1 MLPKLDNIVTVPVV
15 ATAQLRSTASVADP
29 RLDAMMRLDQI
40 ALAKTLPGQLAA
52 QGVNAA
58 SLAREQSAAL
68 TLANPTT
75 IDETTLSAAG
85 RLIDS
90 FLHSRVDGQQHKA
103 LPATQPL
110 LATAITDSP
119 QLASQLSTQLQKVVE
134 HSGVFYESHLQQWS
148 NGERSLAALQAE
160 PQNQPSTLPTEAAQW
175 VSAQLNAQEQQRFA
189 WQGQAWPGQAMQ
201 WQVQPD
207 PKNNSGATDTSADE
221 KKTAWNSVLQLDF
234 PGLGKVSA
242 TLRLVGDHVQ
252 MQMRTQDE
260 ASTAALKAQ
269 GEVLSQSL
277 KASGTTLDSLT
288 VHRDD
293 HA

>member
-1 MLPKLDNIVTVPVV
+1 MLPKLDNTSALPVV
-15 ATAQLRSTASVADP
+15 ATALLRSTASVADP
-29 RLDAMMRLDQI
+29 RLDAMVRLDQI
-40 ALAKTLPGQLAA
+40 AQAKTLPGQLAA
-52 QGVNAA
+52 QGVDAA
-58 SLAREQSAAL
+58 ALTPEQAAAL
-68 TLANPTT
+68 TLASPTAS
-75 IDETTLSAAG
+75 DKTTLSAAG

-90 FLHSRVDGQQHKA
+90 FLHSSVDGQTPKTV
-103 LPATQPL
+103 PSTQPL
-110 LATAITDSP
+110 LATAIKDSP
-119 QLASQLSTQLQKVVE
+119 QLASQLSTQLQKAVE

-160 PQNQPSTLPTEAAQW
+160 PQNQPGTLPAEASQW
-175 VSAQLNAQEQQRFA
+175 VATQLNAQEQQRFT

-207 PKNNSGATDTSADE
+207 AKDNSGSANAQPED
-221 KKTAWNSVLQLDF
+221 KQPAWNSVLQLDF

-252 MQMRTQDE
+252 VQLQTQDE

-277 KASGTTLDSLT
+277 AASGTTLDGLT

-293 HA
+293 LA

>member
-1 MLPKLDNIVTVPVV
+1 MLPKLDNSTALPVV
-15 ATAQLRSTASVADP
+15 ATALLRSSASVADP
-29 RLDAMMRLDQI
+29 RLDAMVRLDQI

-52 QGVNAA
+52 QGVDAA
-58 SLAREQSAAL
+58 LTPEQAAAL
-68 TLANPTT
+68 TLASPTAS
-75 IDETTLSAAG
+75 DKTTLSAAG

-90 FLHSRVDGQQHKA
+90 FLHSSVDGQQPKA

-110 LATAITDSP
+110 LATAVTDNP
-119 QLASQLSTQLQKVVE
+119 QLASQLSSQLQKAVE

-148 NGERSLAALQAE
+148 NGERSLAAVQAE
-160 PQNQPSTLPTEAAQW
+160 PQNQPGTLTAEATQW
-175 VSAQLNAQEQQRFA
+175 VPAQLNTQEQQRFT

-207 PKNNSGATDTSADE
+207 AKDNSGSADTSADE
-221 KKTAWNSVLQLDF
+221 KKPAWNSVLQLNF

-252 MQMRTQDE
+252 VQLRAQDE

-277 KASGTTLDSLT
+277 AASGTTLNGLT

-293 HA
+293 LT

>member
-1 MLPKLDNIVTVPVV
+1 MLPKLDNTVTVPVV
-15 ATAQLRSTASVADP
+15 AAALLRNSASVADP
-29 RLDAMMRLDQI
+29 RLDAMVRLDQI

-52 QGVNAA
+52 QGVD
-58 SLAREQSAAL
+58 AAL
-68 TLANPTT
+68 TPEQAATLTLASPTT
-75 IDETTLSAAG
+75 SDKTTLSAAG

-90 FLHSRVDGQQHKA
+90 FLHSSVEGHAPKA
-103 LPATQPL
+103 APATQAL

-119 QLASQLSTQLQKVVE
+119 QLASQLSTQLQKAVE
-134 HSGVFYESHLQQWS
+134 RSGVFYESHLQQWS
-148 NGERSLAALQAE
+148 NGERSLAAVKAE
-160 PQNQPSTLPTEAAQW
+160 PQNQPGTLPAEAAQW
-175 VSAQLNAQEQQRFA
+175 VAAQLNTQEQQRFT

-201 WQVQPD
+201 WQVQEDSKDNSNSANTQPD
-207 PKNNSGATDTSADE
+207 DKQP
-221 KKTAWNSVLQLDF
+221 AWNSVLQLDF

-252 MQMRTQDE
+252 VQVRAQDE

-277 KASGTTLDSLT
+277 AASGTTLDGLT

-293 HA
+293 HT